1 MTETDFEKTMLQ
13 QISDVAWLVHQ
24 QGNRLGILNMD
35 EQRTYTY
42 INGKDAVEF
51 HDETEVQHYF
61 GNADLFNEQITSPT
75 NVQDTYYVMGYAVD
89 YPEPYAVENDD
100 PDYNPNLPLF
110 TKIQNSKVYYAAG
123 FYCINFDKGWKY
135 ANAPKL
141 ITLEKYGYE
150 GPFKTAVEVKHRVK
164 TLNKQCQSQ
173 KNKS

>member
-1 MTETDFEKTMLQ
+1 MTTEFEKTMLQ

-24 QGNRLGILNMD
+24 QGDKLGILNMD
-35 EQRTYTY
+35 EQHTYRY
-42 INGKDAVEF
+42 INGRDSVEF
-51 HDETEVQHYF
+51 HDETEVEHYF
-61 GNADLFNEQITSPT
+61 GNADLFNDQITSPT
-75 NVQDTYYVMGYAVD
+75 NVQDTYYVKGYAVD
-89 YPEPYAVENDD
+89 YPEPHAVECDN
-100 PDYNPNLPLF
+100 PDYNPDLPLF

-164 TLNKQCQSQ
+164 TLNKQCQHH
-173 KNKS
+173 KNKN